1 MRLLCHHPTLEFLWM
16 WDSLPYYQL
25 SLFSVV
31 RYFSDNRPLQQTC
44 SNRTVFHGIHP
55 DVTSQD
61 SICHFMAVLFHY
73 ISLLSLC
80 FNILCFDGPC
90 RLLGRRPRMQS
101 NSHVWMN
108 RWIGLLKLPAGLPQ
122 LRGWLLWRLSRTKCK
137 ANFVTQHD
145 WGSWFSVFRTNCKI
159 FRRSYPAVPL
169 PQGKENRLEKAHRR
183 FQRVLFPCLLF
194 HWSHYC
200 NLYITHRVSMKNLR
214 IYTRV
219 SLCLSWK
226 PKLCPLLL

>member
-1 MRLLCHHPTLEFLWM
+1 MGLRNSQKPFALIDRLGPQSCSGNCFFLLGIEISLLYHQQMPTAMRLLCHHPTLEFLWM

-90 RLLGRRPRMQS
+90 RLLGRQPRMQS

-108 RWIGLLKLPAGLPQ
+108 R
-122 LRGWLLWRLSRTKCK
+122 
-137 ANFVTQHD
+137 
-145 WGSWFSVFRTNCKI
+145 
-159 FRRSYPAVPL
+159 
-169 PQGKENRLEKAHRR
+169 
-183 FQRVLFPCLLF
+183 
-194 HWSHYC
+194 
-200 NLYITHRVSMKNLR
+200 
-214 IYTRV
+214 
-219 SLCLSWK
+219 
-226 PKLCPLLL
+226 